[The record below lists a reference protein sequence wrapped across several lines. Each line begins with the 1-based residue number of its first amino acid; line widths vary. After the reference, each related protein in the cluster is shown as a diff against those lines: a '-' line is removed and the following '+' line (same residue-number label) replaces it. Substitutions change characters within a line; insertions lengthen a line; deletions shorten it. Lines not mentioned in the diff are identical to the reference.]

1 MPEGKL
7 VAKKEIRKLFT
18 IQKVCAATG
27 LSRTGV
33 IKMEQKG
40 LIHPAVWEGP
50 GKNRYYSVEEVERIF
65 RIRCVQHCGFT
76 REEIKELMKDETDY
90 DTVLSELEKRR
101 LNLDRLIQC
110 MKFLSGRELPR
121 EVTEQDVPETY
132 CFAKHFH
139 KDDPEP
145 DVVHLME
152 ETLEEA
158 IQAGETVNHYLPWHY
173 RVPTEK
179 VFSWTVPET
188 RDIVCSIPLIAPL
201 GRKEEVRY
209 APYHAFEIRVQ
220 GNSDTMPQ
228 EVRSLKNMIMSR
240 GYVPEKQSMIIPL
253 VNMMNDTEMKN
264 NSTMVIIAVP
274 SHENTADRE

>member
-1 MPEGKL
+1 MEKDN
-7 VAKKEIRKLFT
+7 RKLFT

-33 IKMEQKG
+33 IKMEQEG

-76 REEIKELMKDETDY
+76 HEEVKNLMKDETDY

-101 LNLDRLIQC
+101 MDLDRLILC
-110 MKFLSGRELPR
+110 MRFLSGRELPR

-132 CFAKHFH
+132 CYTKHFH
-139 KDDPEP
+139 NDDPKP
-145 DVVHLME
+145 DAVRLME

-158 IQAGETVNHYLPWHY
+158 IQAGETVNHFLPWHY

-179 VFSWTVPET
+179 VLSWTVPEAG
-188 RDIVCSIPLIAPL
+188 DIVCSIPLIAPL

-220 GNSDTMPQ
+220 GNSNTMPQ
-228 EVRSLKNMIMSR
+228 EVRSLKEMIVSR

-253 VNMMNDTEMKN
+253 VNALNDTKMKN
-264 NSTMVIIAVP
+264 KSTMVIIMVP
-274 SHENTADRE
+274 TYEKTDDIG